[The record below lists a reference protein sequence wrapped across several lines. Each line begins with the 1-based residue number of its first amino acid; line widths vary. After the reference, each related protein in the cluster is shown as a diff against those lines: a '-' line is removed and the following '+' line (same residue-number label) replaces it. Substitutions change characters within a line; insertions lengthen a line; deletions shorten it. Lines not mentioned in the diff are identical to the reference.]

1 MPSQLFLEGYDVW
14 LGNARGTM
22 YSREHNK
29 FDADEDAA
37 KYWDFSFAENGKYDL
52 PAMIETIH
60 ANPDPENPC
69 MKITYVGHSAGTMSA
84 FYGLAKA
91 PYAYKYIGQFVALS
105 PCFIANMNSEAS
117 DFDISQYRMI
127 DAGLQFLGI
136 RSLLGPKWL
145 GQIFLICETLGE
157 ESDTC

>member
-1 MPSQLFLEGYDVW
+1 
-14 LGNARGTM
+14 
-22 YSREHNK
+22 
-29 FDADEDAA
+29 
-37 KYWDFSFAENGKYDL
+37 
-52 PAMIETIH
+52 MIETIH

-117 DFDISQYRMI
+117 DFNISQYRMI